1 MASLTNSVEFYDF
14 GRLGAGRG
22 ERVGFTEAAEQLVR
36 HQLYGREDTARMT
49 VAGSLEGRCGRPFF
63 STDARRSSRSD
74 GVRFQVLEQ
83 CSAYFLYV

>member
-1 MASLTNSVEFYDF
+1 MKFYDF
-14 GRLGAGRG
+14 GHLGAGRG
-22 ERVGFTEAAEQLVR
+22 ERVGCTEAAEQLVQ
-36 HQLYGREDTARMT
+36 HQLCGREDTARTPVTRTT

-63 STDARRSSRSD
+63 STDARRSRRSD

>member
-1 MASLTNSVEFYDF
+1 MKFYHF

-22 ERVGFTEAAEQLVR
+22 ERVGFTEAAEQPVR
-36 HQLYGREDTARMT
+36 HQLCGREDTAPMPVTRTT

-63 STDARRSSRSD
+63 STDARRSRRSD

-83 CSAYFLYV
+83 CFGYFLYV